1 MGEGMCN
8 ASVTRFEE
16 KIVSRPILLGH
27 NFSVH
32 PKRILRLLLP
42 QGLAVPIAVS
52 ELFAVLQEI
61 RERARQ
67 DSNLRPAD

>member
-1 MGEGMCN
+1 LVAPDGM
-8 ASVTRFEE
+8 RFR
-16 KIVSRPILLGH
+16 ILFNRIRYHPILLGH
-27 NFSVH
+27 NFCVH
-32 PKRILRLLLP
+32 PKRIFRLLLP